1 MAAERLSVNDIES
14 DIEMPASLETVSV
27 NDMYSDIETVVIS
40 TSFSPVAVSVN
51 TPGTAKS
58 PIAKIPKTAKS
69 RYRTLCEMFRL
80 N

>member
-1 MAAERLSVNDIES
+1 MICKISVNDIES
-14 DIEMPASLETVSV
+14 DIETLASLEMVSV
-27 NDMYSDIETVVIS
+27 NDIESDIETVVVS
-40 TSFSPVAVSVN
+40 AFFSPVAVSVN
-51 TPGTAKS
+51 TPGTAKG

>member
-1 MAAERLSVNDIES
+1 MICKISVNDIES
-14 DIEMPASLETVSV
+14 DIETLASLEMVSV
-27 NDMYSDIETVVIS
+27 NDIESDIETVVVS
-40 TSFSPVAVSVN
+40 AFFSPVAVSVN

-69 RYRTLCEMFRL
+69 RYRTLYEMFRL